1 MKALLASL
9 ILSLSFLTHL
19 RAAENPKM
27 IALRTANDARV
38 AAMLHPTAAALD
50 TVLSPDL
57 HYAHSNGKVDSKA
70 SLTTSLLNGEAKY
83 ISYKYFERTF
93 TFPAPELALMTG
105 RFEVQAVIDGV
116 SMTTTIGY
124 LAVWRL
130 ENGQWKFLAWQSCK
144 IPPAK

>member
-19 RAAENPKM
+19 RAAEDPKM
-27 IALRTANDARV
+27 IALRTADDARV

-83 ISYKYFERTF
+83 ISYKYKS
-93 TFPAPELALMTG
+93 LC
-105 RFEVQAVIDGV
+105 Q
-116 SMTTTIGY
+116 
-124 LAVWRL
+124 
-130 ENGQWKFLAWQSCK
+130 K
-144 IPPAK
+144 I